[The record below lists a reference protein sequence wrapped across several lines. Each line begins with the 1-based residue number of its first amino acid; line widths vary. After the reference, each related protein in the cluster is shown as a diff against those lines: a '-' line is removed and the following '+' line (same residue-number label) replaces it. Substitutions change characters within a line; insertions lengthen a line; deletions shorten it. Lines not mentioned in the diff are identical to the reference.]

1 VTEPHQPSA
10 VTPPPAAAAAPP
22 AQPAAPSWHELELRV
37 AQLEADRGVLEQEIK
52 ALRQLLERVIEHRQK
67 SHGELVLL
75 LTTLVSKLPLTD
87 IGGLVGRLVEHNSS
101 VSQYLA
107 SLAKGTAELDV
118 LPQPTALATLDHT
131 KRDLAA
137 AIKPL
142 VEELLRLEIPLEKG
156 LLEALPEQPELFF
169 SPRMLRA
176 CRCFVKGCLPK
187 ERIVREFGEA
197 ALPCFNDLTTDP
209 KLNPRPKPDEIVL
222 GFKSD
227 FETLVQQ
234 VEGLTPEKR
243 EGLLKLYRSVQ
254 SAKTTCER
262 ALAQRNA
269 FCRLSFIVEL
279 WHYYEHQ
286 TTEAPDVVFAQRLPG
301 LVEQLVLPGA
311 EERLDENLIAQAETL
326 LAYVIN
332 PDHRLMVINNIG
344 KGGGAARTLRYVL
357 RLRAEKL
364 PETDLDHSLAEFARH
379 LIPAQGPPK
388 AEAIAA
394 VLKLLKPP
402 MQQAVLRALRACDRL
417 RKDVALSLA
426 KAVAAALGLP
436 EVAPEA
442 QTAVAEPPEME
453 RKRVW
458 AGIKDMITRRAPPAT
473 IAASIRDRL
482 NAKYNADEVR
492 ESWIV
497 LTEADPMLLIRI
509 ICHLPYLAN
518 GKTDPIARPVIETYV
533 TRLLHE
539 KYAATY
545 QKVLRSRKS
554 MYAAKPDSPTLL
566 TFTALVKWA
575 SPEAAQKLCA
585 DIGMPVP
592 A

>member
-1 VTEPHQPSA
+1 M
-10 VTPPPAAAAAPP
+10 
-22 AQPAAPSWHELELRV
+22 
-37 AQLEADRGVLEQEIK
+37 AQLEADRGVIEQEIK

-87 IGGLVGRLVEHNSS
+87 IGGLVGRLVEHNSN
-101 VSQYLA
+101 VSHYLA
-107 SLAKGTAELDV
+107 ALAKGTAELDI
-118 LPQPTALATLDHT
+118 PQPTVLATLDHT

-142 VEELLRLEIPLEKG
+142 VEELLRLEAPLEKS

-222 GFKSD
+222 GFKND

-234 VEGLTPEKR
+234 AEGLSPEKR

-254 SAKTTCER
+254 SARMNSER

-269 FCRLSFIVEL
+269 FCRLSFVIEL

-286 TTEAPDVVFAQRLPG
+286 NTEAPDVVFAQRLPG
-301 LVEQLVLPGA
+301 LLEQLVLPGPDDRL
-311 EERLDENLIAQAETL
+311 EEKLLAQAEAL
-326 LAYVIN
+326 LAHVIN

-364 PETDLDHSLAEFARH
+364 PETDLEHSIAEFARH

-388 AEAIAA
+388 AEPIAA
-394 VLKLLKPP
+394 VLKLLKPE
-402 MQQAVLRALRACDRL
+402 MQQAVLRAIRSCDRL
-417 RKDVALSLA
+417 RKDVAQTLA
-426 KAVAAALGLP
+426 KAVAAALGLS
-436 EVAPEA
+436 EIAPETHA
-442 QTAVAEPPEME
+442 AVAEPPEME

-458 AGIKDMITRRAPPAT
+458 GAIKDMIMRRADPAS

-482 NAKYNADEVR
+482 NARYNADEVR
-492 ESWIV
+492 ESWMV
-497 LTEADPMLLIRI
+497 LTEADPMMLIRI
-509 ICHLPYLAN
+509 VCHLPYLPN

-545 QKVLRSRKS
+545 QKVLRSLKS

-585 DIGMPVP
+585 DIGMPAP

>member
-1 VTEPHQPSA
+1 M
-10 VTPPPAAAAAPP
+10 
-22 AQPAAPSWHELELRV
+22 
-37 AQLEADRGVLEQEIK
+37 AQLEADRGVIEQEIK
-52 ALRQLLERVIEHRQK
+52 ALRQLLERLIEHRQK

-87 IGGLVGRLVEHNSS
+87 IGGLVSRLVEHNSN
-101 VSQYLA
+101 VSHYLA
-107 SLAKGTAELDV
+107 ALAKGTAELDI
-118 LPQPTALATLDHT
+118 PQPTVLATLDHT

-142 VEELLRLEIPLEKG
+142 VEELLQLEAPLERS

-169 SPRMLRA
+169 SPRLLRA

-197 ALPCFNDLTTDP
+197 ALPCFNDLTTDA
-209 KLNPRPKPDEIVL
+209 KLNPRPKAEEIVL
-222 GFKSD
+222 GFKND

-234 VEGLTPEKR
+234 AEGLSPEKR

-254 SAKTTCER
+254 SARMNSER

-269 FCRLSFIVEL
+269 FCRLSFVIEL

-286 TTEAPDVVFAQRLPG
+286 NTEAPDVVFAQRLPG
-301 LVEQLVLPGA
+301 LLEQLVLPGPDDRL
-311 EERLDENLIAQAETL
+311 EEKLLAQAEGL
-326 LAYVIN
+326 LAYIIN

-364 PETDLDHSLAEFARH
+364 PETDLEHSIAEFARH
-379 LIPAQGPPK
+379 LIPAAGPPK
-388 AEAIAA
+388 TEFIAT
-394 VLKLLKPP
+394 VLKLLKPE
-402 MQQAVLRALRACDRL
+402 MQQAVLRAIRSCDRL
-417 RKDVALSLA
+417 RKDVAQTLA
-426 KAVAAALGLP
+426 KAVAGALGLP
-436 EVAPEA
+436 EITAETHA
-442 QTAVAEPPEME
+442 AVAEPPEME

-458 AGIKDMITRRAPPAT
+458 GAIKDMILRRADPAT
-473 IAASIRDRL
+473 LAASIRDRL
-482 NAKYNADEVR
+482 NARYNAEEVR
-492 ESWIV
+492 ESWMV
-497 LTEADPMLLIRI
+497 LTEADPMMLIRI
-509 ICHLPYLAN
+509 VCHLPYLPN

-545 QKVLRSRKS
+545 QKVLRSLKS
-554 MYAAKPDSPTLL
+554 LYAAKPDSPTLL

-575 SPEAAQKLCA
+575 SPEAAQQLCA
-585 DIGMPVP
+585 DIGMPAP